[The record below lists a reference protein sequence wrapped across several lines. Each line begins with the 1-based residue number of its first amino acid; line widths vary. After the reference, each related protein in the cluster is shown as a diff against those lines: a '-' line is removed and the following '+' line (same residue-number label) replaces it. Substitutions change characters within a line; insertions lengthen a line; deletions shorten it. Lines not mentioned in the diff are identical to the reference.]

1 MTGNYKITG
10 YCTIRKNEVNL
21 NGKHEFGSSFR
32 DFREFSTALYKHMG
46 ADYPKFY
53 KMDNLCKLGFLASEL
68 LLREKTIRSTFKG
81 NDTGI
86 ILVNSSA
93 SLDTDRMHQ
102 NTIMNR
108 TGYFPSPSIFVY
120 TLPNIVI
127 GEICIRN
134 RITGEGTFFIQEK
147 FIPSFLT
154 DYIGYLLDCEII
166 NRCIAGWLEIDREN
180 YEALLCLID
189 KTDKSNPGFYNFE
202 PSVIQ
207 DIYLKSN

>member
-10 YCTIRKNEVNL
+10 YCTIRKNESNL
-21 NGKHEFGSSFR
+21 NGKEEFGSTFKN
-32 DFREFSTALYKHMG
+32 FREFSTALYKYLG
-46 ADYPKFY
+46 VDYPKFY
-53 KMDNLCKLGFLASEL
+53 KMDNLCKLGFLSSEL
-68 LLREKTIRSTFKG
+68 LLREKTIRSSFTG

-102 NTIMNR
+102 NTIRNR
-108 TGYFPSPSIFVY
+108 AGYFPSPSIFVY

-134 RITGEGTFFIQEK
+134 KITGEGTFFIQET
-147 FIPSFLT
+147 FNPSFLV
-154 DYIGYLLDCEII
+154 DYIRYLLDCEII
-166 NRCIAGWLEIDREN
+166 NRCIAGWLDIDRED
-180 YEALLCLID
+180 YEAFLCLVE
-189 KTDKSNPGFYNFE
+189 KTDESNSGFVNFE

-207 DIYLKSN
+207 DIYFKKN